1 MTKEVN
7 RAVVMEF
14 YEGSQLVEV
23 TMMVISIFVGLFQ
36 SLFVLFLVTMC

>member
-23 TMMVISIFVGLFQ
+23 TMMVTSIFVGLFQ
-36 SLFVLFLVTMC
+36 SLFALFLVTRC